1 MRSGANLYCKAKT
14 ISLSTFIEN
23 RTKHKVVWTLKST
36 ESITAKN
43 LAATIHDW
51 ENEPYFKS
59 HLNMYLKV
67 YWNSRFLKHF
77 QCFLCFSLLE
87 LNATHPPKNKGKL
100 IIWIARNKNSGK
112 KSCLPTCLHTH
123 IHMVLYYVRCHMVYL
138 FGQMLEF
145 FYKKTLF
152 MPMLRNRI
160 VFLSLWCHASR
171 GFRGLCLGDNQ
182 CDRAAVSWYSF
193 CFLNLEADLFS
204 IMLL

>member
-1 MRSGANLYCKAKT
+1 
-14 ISLSTFIEN
+14 
-23 RTKHKVVWTLKST
+23 
-36 ESITAKN
+36 
-43 LAATIHDW
+43 
-51 ENEPYFKS
+51 
-59 HLNMYLKV
+59 MYLKV

-123 IHMVLYYVRCHMVYL
+123 IHMVLYYVCCHTVYL

-145 FYKKTLF
+145 FYKKTLS
-152 MPMLRNRI
+152 MPLLRNRI

-171 GFRGLCLGDNQ
+171 GFRGLCLTISVIRLLFHDIPFAFLIW
-182 CDRAAVSWYSF
+182 RLTYSLSCF
-193 CFLNLEADLFS
+193 CNS
-204 IMLL
+204 I